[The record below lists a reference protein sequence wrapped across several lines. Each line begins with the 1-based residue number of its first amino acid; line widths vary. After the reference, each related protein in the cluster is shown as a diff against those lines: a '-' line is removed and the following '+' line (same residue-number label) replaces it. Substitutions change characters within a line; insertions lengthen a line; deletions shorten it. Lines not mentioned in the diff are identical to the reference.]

1 MCLQLVGVGALTWSA
16 GRIAEKLGYRS
27 WERAVASGVIALGLA
42 TGGVV
47 FLGSF
52 GWLSPG
58 SLMGATAI
66 LVLLVA
72 RGSRARADEAKGES
86 WLAPAMW
93 IPLSLGVALAAP
105 LGVRAFARVPLA
117 WDALTY
123 QLVRSAR
130 WLESGRIDTMDW
142 PAPFDLVGF
151 YPAGASALYAYLMG
165 IAKADLLVSA
175 ASWFLV
181 GLGALALMGI
191 ARRLGGSNAASLSA
205 GLVYAC
211 LPIVLNLSASP
222 WTEPLLNFGL
232 FAGIWLSLR
241 WMTNPPGSS
250 MGSAVLV
257 GLALGLACG
266 SKYTALPVAAWVWVW
281 LAFHFLRVEGAKRS
295 AVLMAAVL
303 GVALA
308 IGGFWYLENLIHKG
322 NPFYPLA
329 VGPLPGAEVP
339 PGFWGLALWRYL
351 PAIWQAPGWT
361 EAWLG
366 SSRELWTLG
375 HASWVVGGL
384 ALVGAVGLG
393 AAGSGGVGLGSAR
406 LRGAGPGG
414 AGPSDRRSEESSASR
429 EAAAFVLGAMLIA
442 GATYLCI
449 PTFTDPH
456 IVKTSLRFAVP
467 SLMLGS
473 AAGLAVLSRLG
484 VPDWA
489 FASTVLAIQG
499 LAFVHLDLGLPGLGP
514 EASMGL
520 VGGVF
525 LVGVAASG
533 NLIRIRARGF
543 WAWLPAAAALVV
555 LCGVFGHREDQ
566 RYAQYAHAHA
576 ETIPIQRYFAP
587 VAQWLEESHPG
598 SPLAVAASPKLDFL
612 YLFVGAA
619 LDRRLVHV
627 PMEGASPAE
636 RSGAGRRAWL
646 QRLEASEA
654 ALLLVMRRPTEDGI
668 EPEQSRGPGVQMPWP
683 REARWA
689 RAGGLAEIYRDRFA
703 RVYRLGAPTPASGAG
718 DRDRP

>member
-1 MCLQLVGVGALTWSA
+1 VCLQLVGVGALTWSA